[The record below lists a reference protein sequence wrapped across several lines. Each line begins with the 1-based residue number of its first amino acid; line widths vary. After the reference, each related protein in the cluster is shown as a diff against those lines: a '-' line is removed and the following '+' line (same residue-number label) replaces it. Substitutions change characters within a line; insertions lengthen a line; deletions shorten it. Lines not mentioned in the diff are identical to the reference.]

1 MSDNVNE
8 DPVESFNASF
18 EEDIDLQSIGDTT
31 ASFRN
36 LFEETGD
43 FESSRSIGS
52 VTDSFRV
59 SSNDQNL
66 TRNAENSILIDMTNS
81 FQNVEPSNLS
91 EQVTNLNDMDDTE
104 NKLPEKKT
112 LLNKFKRSKRK
123 VITKHLNIRCKADR
137 AKLKGS
143 DCCECREYYNKLG
156 LPEEQL
162 QKRKNQI
169 SRHRHKYKRPN
180 TPPGFW
186 DPEFP
191 ETSGTD

>member
-1 MSDNVNE
+1 
-8 DPVESFNASF
+8 
-18 EEDIDLQSIGDTT
+18 
-31 ASFRN
+31 
-36 LFEETGD
+36 
-43 FESSRSIGS
+43 
-52 VTDSFRV
+52 
-59 SSNDQNL
+59 
-66 TRNAENSILIDMTNS
+66 
-81 FQNVEPSNLS
+81 
-91 EQVTNLNDMDDTE
+91 MDDTE

-143 DCCECREYYNKLG
+143 DCWECREYYNNLG

-191 ETSGTD
+191 ETSDTD